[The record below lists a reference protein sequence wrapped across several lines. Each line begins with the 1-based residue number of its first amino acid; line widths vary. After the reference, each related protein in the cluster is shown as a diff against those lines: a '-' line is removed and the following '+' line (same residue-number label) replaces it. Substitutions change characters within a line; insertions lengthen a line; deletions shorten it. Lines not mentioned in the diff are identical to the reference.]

1 MTVINV
7 SRRKEDAGKIF
18 SATSCPSCEA
28 LRGEAEGFGT
38 LTPEITL
45 QVQKGNRK
53 MSSTAISEPVRGKS
67 LGLSAAPTALRQ
79 RAAGVGFSLLC
90 WGAYCCYKKPDSQLE
105 NRNTDFVQN
114 RHNQDL
120 KPTWKDVSGIWA
132 FHWLLTFRPLAVSAA
147 RTLTPTAPSAGP
159 AAAWAVPDPAVPPH
173 SPLGGFGSDGR
184 RG

>member
-105 NRNTDFVQN
+105 NRNTDFLQN

-120 KPTWKDVSGIWA
+120 KPTAEGRQWNLGISLVTYLPTLGCECSPDA
-132 FHWLLTFRPLAVSAA
+132 HPDSPFGRAGGCLGCA
-147 RTLTPTAPSAGP
+147 RSCRS
-159 AAAWAVPDPAVPPH
+159 
-173 SPLGGFGSDGR
+173 SPLTSGR
-184 RG
+184 IWQ